1 VRDEAVGPQG
11 IRRQV
16 VVRAEASES
25 DHPSGLV
32 APPGGPRPQTW
43 LENGGNVRY
52 DYFSKFKLLLNMGFW
67 MEFPQPCLIA
77 EGNLGGEFLS

>member
-1 VRDEAVGPQG
+1 MRDEAVGPQG

-25 DHPSGLV
+25 DHPGLV

-52 DYFSKFKLLLNMGFW
+52 DDFSKFKLLLKMGFW
-67 MEFPQPCLIA
+67 MEVPQPCLIA